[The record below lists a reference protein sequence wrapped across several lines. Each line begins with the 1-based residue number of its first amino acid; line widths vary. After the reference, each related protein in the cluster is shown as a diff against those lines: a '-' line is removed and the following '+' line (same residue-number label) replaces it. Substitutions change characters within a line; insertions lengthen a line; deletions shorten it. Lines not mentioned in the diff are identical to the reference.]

1 MPTGGGGTSGK
12 DEGMK
17 DLKPMLLTNNQ
28 RKMYG
33 LPLWRKKNRKKRI
46 YTRCEADETMFE
58 VYVMKGTIAHGV
70 LRTGSKEEAKKLT
83 EKLLKKGEDAFWER
97 IA

>member
-28 RKMYG
+28 RKMHG
-33 LPLWRKKNRKKRI
+33 LPMWRKKNRKKRF
-46 YTRCEADETMFE
+46 YTRCEADEENLQFDH
-58 VYVMKGTIAHGV
+58 HGV
-70 LRTGSKEEAKKLT
+70 QRNKLRQRSG
-83 EKLLKKGEDAFWER
+83 GDWD
-97 IA
+97 